1 MEYLWQML
9 VFMVTQLKVLHTAQK
24 NKTWFSRT
32 EVLDNRAD
40 KDAALYV

>member
-32 EVLDNRAD
+32 EVPAD